1 MTPRLTMM
9 LTAVQ
14 PRQMPWPTVMQLRE
28 TLWLTVMLTVMQLRE
43 MLWLRQMP
51 WLTVV
56 QLWQM
61 PGPWVN
67 LFCLGIGSVEH
78 AGSTTSKNG
87 AVATPLGAERPL
99 LELRQAPWLTVGWL
113 TVKPRPRT

>member
-43 MLWLRQMP
+43 MPWLR
-51 WLTVV
+51 
-56 QLWQM
+56 
-61 PGPWVN
+61 
-67 LFCLGIGSVEH
+67 
-78 AGSTTSKNG
+78 
-87 AVATPLGAERPL
+87 GAERPL